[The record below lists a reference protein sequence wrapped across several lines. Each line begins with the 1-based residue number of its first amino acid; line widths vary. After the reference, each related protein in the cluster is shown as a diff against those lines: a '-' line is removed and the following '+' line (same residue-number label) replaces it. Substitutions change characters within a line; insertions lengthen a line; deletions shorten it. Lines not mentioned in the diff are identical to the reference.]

1 MSSTSTG
8 QFYAE
13 HSTLAPKTNVF
24 SKILLQ
30 QGRKKEKKKKKKKEK
45 RTLSPVS
52 HYEIFIL
59 KYVVTKMYEF
69 K

>member
-30 QGRKKEKKKKKKKEK
+30 QGRKKKEEEKGEK
-45 RTLSPVS
+45 N
-52 HYEIFIL
+52 
-59 KYVVTKMYEF
+59 F
-69 K
+69 KPRFSL